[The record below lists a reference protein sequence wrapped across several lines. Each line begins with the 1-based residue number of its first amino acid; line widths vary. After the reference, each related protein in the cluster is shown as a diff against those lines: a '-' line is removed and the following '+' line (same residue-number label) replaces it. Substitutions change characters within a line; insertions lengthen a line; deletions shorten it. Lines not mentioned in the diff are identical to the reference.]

1 MYRSLGDGILVVGA
15 CLFGSWTV
23 FCYVMVLSES
33 SFSDLKMWS
42 FVPFVIGLV
51 VGARCMGKF
60 GDCRCG
66 SSLRRDR
73 AGIYL

>member
-51 VGARCMGKF
+51 IGHCVWA
-60 GDCRCG
+60 
-66 SSLRRDR
+66 SW
-73 AGIYL
+73 